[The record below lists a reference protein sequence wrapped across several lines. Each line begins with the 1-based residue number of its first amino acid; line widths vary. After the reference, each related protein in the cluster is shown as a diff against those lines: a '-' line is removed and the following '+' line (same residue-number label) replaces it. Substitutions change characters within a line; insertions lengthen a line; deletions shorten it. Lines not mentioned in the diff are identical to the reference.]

1 MKESVFPEQM
11 LNHYQSSDLLTS
23 KAGLHRM
30 LLKYGLAHL
39 QPMTFDLNLQRS
51 EFILY
56 YNKLAFLT
64 GLNKLIKKFDFEEE
78 PANVNIEDLRGQVA
92 AMRCRAVMRGVIE
105 GDLMG
110 VV

>member
-1 MKESVFPEQM
+1 MNKESRAFHLYWSNKVIKENVFPEQI

-39 QPMTFDLNLQRS
+39 QPMTFDLALQHS

-56 YNKLAFLT
+56 YTKLSFLS
-64 GLNKLIKKFDFEEE
+64 GLKKLIKKFDF
-78 PANVNIEDLRGQVA
+78 
-92 AMRCRAVMRGVIE
+92 
-105 GDLMG
+105 
-110 VV
+110 